1 MAVQMIVR
9 VDPTTKQKLGRLAR
23 AEGKTTS
30 QLMRDAIDGYLR
42 DHDPEAHLDD
52 LWTRIRQSIEARG
65 NGPEDV
71 ERTVDEVRR
80 SRR

>member
-1 MAVQMIVR
+1 
-9 VDPTTKQKLGRLAR
+9 
-23 AEGKTTS
+23 
-30 QLMRDAIDGYLR
+30 MRDAIDGYLR
-42 DHDPEAHLDD
+42 DYDPEAHLDD
-52 LWTRIRQSIEARG
+52 LWTRMRQSIEARG